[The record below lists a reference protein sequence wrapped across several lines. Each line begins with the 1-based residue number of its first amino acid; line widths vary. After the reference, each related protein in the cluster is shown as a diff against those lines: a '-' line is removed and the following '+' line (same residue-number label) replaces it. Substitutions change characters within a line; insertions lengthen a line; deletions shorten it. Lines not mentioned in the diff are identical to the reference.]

1 MVPNGW
7 EEKSLTE
14 AGMTVTDG
22 DRGKEYPNSS
32 ELYEEGY
39 CLFLSAKNVTKKGFL
54 FEETQFISKDKHE
67 KLRKGTVKRG
77 DIILTTRGTV
87 GQTALYDESIKYD
100 VIRINSGMA
109 TIGCNKSEVLSTFFY
124 AYTNSSLFK
133 RQIESFTFGSAQPQ
147 LTLKIIKSLKVPI
160 PPLPE
165 QQKIAQILTTWDK
178 AIDTTARL
186 IDNSK
191 QQKKALMQQL
201 LTGKKRLLD
210 DEGKRFEGEWT
221 KTPLIN
227 TVASNKY
234 SFTGGPFGSD
244 LKLSD
249 YTETGVRIIQLQ
261 NIGDGHFRN
270 DYKIFT
276 SEEKAD
282 ELLSCNIYP
291 NDIIISKMGD
301 PVARATLIP
310 DFDTRYIM
318 ASDGIRLAVDKTKF
332 DNKFILES
340 INAPYFRS
348 IALSKS
354 TGSTRKRIGLTDLK
368 NIPIF
373 CPYLK
378 EQQKIA
384 AVLTNADKEIELLE
398 QQLADL
404 QQEKKA
410 LMQQL
415 LTGKKRVVVDEIV

>member
-7 EEKSLTE
+7 GLKSLTE

-32 ELYEEGY
+32 ELFEEGY

-109 TIGCNKSEVLSTFFY
+109 TIGCNKSEILSNFFY

-133 RQIESFTFGSAQPQ
+133 RQIESLTFGSAQPQ
-147 LTLKIIKSLKVPI
+147 LTLKIIKSLKVLI
-160 PPLPE
+160 PPIPE
-165 QQKIAQILTTWDK
+165 QQKIANILTTWDK
-178 AIDTTARL
+178 AIDTTERL

-201 LTGKKRLLD
+201 LTGNKRLLD
-210 DEGKRFEGEWT
+210 DNGKPFEGEWKSGYLEELCDFKGGSAFKEKYQGKSEGDLPFIKVSDMNIKGNEKFIIKSNNWIMHEDLAIMKVKSFPAGSVVFAKVGAALLLNRRRILVRDT
-221 KTPLIN
+221 IIDNNMMAAMPKDNCITSYLYYLMLAIDFAKLVQEGAVPSIN
-227 TVASNKY
+227 Q
-234 SFTGGPFGSD
+234 SD
-244 LKLSD
+244 LGRFKIA
-249 YTETGVRIIQLQ
+249 YTPS
-261 NIGDGHFRN
+261 H
-270 DYKIFT
+270 
-276 SEEKAD
+276 
-282 ELLSCNIYP
+282 
-291 NDIIISKMGD
+291 
-301 PVARATLIP
+301 
-310 DFDTRYIM
+310 
-318 ASDGIRLAVDKTKF
+318 
-332 DNKFILES
+332 
-340 INAPYFRS
+340 
-348 IALSKS
+348 
-354 TGSTRKRIGLTDLK
+354 
-368 NIPIF
+368 
-373 CPYLK
+373 K

-410 LMQQL
+410 LMQVL
-415 LTGKKRVVVDEIV
+415 LTGKKRVRVDEIV

>member
-210 DEGKRFEGEWT
+210 EDGRRFEDEWKSQLFK
-221 KTPLIN
+221 KT
-227 TVASNKY
+227 
-234 SFTGGPFGSD
+234 
-244 LKLSD
+244 LKLDRGSSPRPIVN
-249 YTETGVRIIQLQ
+249 YTTESEDGVNWIK
-261 NIGDGHFRN
+261 IGDTKGDGLYINSTKEKITPEGAKKSRKVSKGEIILSNSMSYGKPYILNIDGYIHDGWFVIR
-270 DYKIFT
+270 DYEKHLDKSYLIQILS
-276 SEEKAD
+276 SE
-282 ELLSCNIYP
+282 
-291 NDIIISKMGD
+291 
-301 PVARATLIP
+301 LIQMQ
-310 DFDTRYIM
+310 YK
-318 ASDGIRLAVDKTKF
+318 RLAAGGVVSNISSELVYSVKID
-332 DNKFILES
+332 IPS
-340 INAPYFRS
+340 IP
-348 IALSKS
+348 
-354 TGSTRKRIGLTDLK
+354 
-368 NIPIF
+368 
-373 CPYLK
+373 

-384 AVLTNADKEIELLE
+384 TVLTNADKEIELLE

-410 LMQQL
+410 LMQVL
-415 LTGKKRVVVDEIV
+415 LTGKKRVVVDIDG